1 MAAGTSR
8 SRIGTTVAGKYR
20 LESLLGEGGMGAV
33 YEAEHVV
40 THRRVAVK
48 LLHAS
53 LGWSETFVE
62 RFLLEAQVA
71 TKIGHPNIIEVLDA
85 GVDEDGACYAVLT
98 LLKGESVA
106 RMLERLGKLQLAD
119 ALTITLEVL
128 DALAAAHAMG
138 VVHRD
143 IKPDNVF
150 IANGPRGERQ
160 IKLLDFGISKV
171 IADNSADAAQ
181 GRRGLTATG
190 AIMGTAE
197 YMSPEQVNGER
208 AIDGRAD
215 LWSLG
220 VMLFEMIAGQV
231 PFTGKTLH
239 MVLAAVLDEPLPSL
253 VALRPDVPSG
263 VVRVVE
269 RVLRKDAAERYATAD
284 VMIAELRVELER
296 VPGTAVAPVKRLSL
310 TDGSAPP
317 TGQHHSPIAMA
328 TAPTIASLET
338 GPQRAVV
345 AAPGTLTGLERS
357 TDLGLLRPTAP
368 APRRPTAL
376 WAGVAAIAVA
386 VLVGGGLALS
396 KVRLGAS
403 TQGAPHPA
411 TSTASPVVPVTP
423 VVPAVPVAPTTRPG
437 VEVPTAL
444 PVPTP
449 ALANTAPDL
458 AHVPSPTIATHVTQ
472 GAPATATVRL
482 HGRGSHAAPTNAAAG
497 TTGSATAPAP
507 NPPTTHVTP
516 PTRHGVPMMR
526 GIDD

>member
-1 MAAGTSR
+1 MAAGPSR

-20 LESLLGEGGMGAV
+20 IESLLGEGGMGAV

-71 TKIGHPNIIEVLDA
+71 AKIGHPNIIEVLDA
-85 GVDEDGACYAVLT
+85 GVDDDGVCYAVLT

-106 RMLERLGKLQLAD
+106 RMLERLHRLSLAD

-150 IANGPRGERQ
+150 VANGPRGERQ

-171 IADNSADAAQ
+171 IADHSADASE

-220 VMLFEMIAGQV
+220 VMLFEMISGQV
-231 PFTGKTLH
+231 PFTGKTVH
-239 MVLAAVLDEPLPSL
+239 MVLAAVLEEPLPSL
-253 VALRPDVPSG
+253 ASLAPGVPPG
-263 VVRVVE
+263 VQRAVE
-269 RVLRKDAAERYATAD
+269 RALRKDTHERYATAD
-284 VMIAELRVELER
+284 EMIADLRVELER
-296 VPGTAVAPVKRLSL
+296 APGVTLPPVARPSL
-310 TDGSAPP
+310 TAASAPP
-317 TGQHHSPIAMA
+317 GASSHAPSAMA
-328 TAPTIASLET
+328 TAPTIISSET
-338 GPQRAVV
+338 GPQRAVLP
-345 AAPGTLTGLERS
+345 APGTLTGLERS
-357 TDLGLLRPTAP
+357 TGQGMSTPTAP
-368 APRRPTAL
+368 APRRRTFV
-376 WAGVAAIAVA
+376 WAGIAAVA
-386 VLVGGGLALS
+386 LAGLAA
-396 KVRLGAS
+396 GAFALRAGQARS
-403 TQGAPHPA
+403 PTQTAPHTA
-411 TSTASPVVPVTP
+411 TATP
-423 VVPAVPVAPTTRPG
+423 QPVAPTPPATR
-437 VEVPTAL
+437 EVPVVQAVPAVVPPAPAIPVRDVPAIVETAPVRSATNTHGHISRASHTASTTAL
-444 PVPTP
+444 APSTTAAQPP
-449 ALANTAPDL
+449 AA
-458 AHVPSPTIATHVTQ
+458 SPPPARV
-472 GAPATATVRL
+472 APASSL
-482 HGRGSHAAPTNAAAG
+482 
-497 TTGSATAPAP
+497 
-507 NPPTTHVTP
+507 
-516 PTRHGVPMMR
+516 PTRRGVPMMR